1 MHHSNGED
9 RRRYPRSQRGLKLV
23 VDDSGPGVLNHIDNI
38 SAAGVLCHTVKPLPL
53 MARIGVMVDLPKP
66 VESRI
71 EAEGIVVRCEPH
83 ELGDDNFVVAI
94 FFTRVSEADKEAIG
108 NFVSLCADPDETV
121 SK

>member
-1 MHHSNGED
+1 MYHKDEEE

-23 VDDSGPGVLNHIDNI
+23 VDDSGPGVLNHVDNI

-66 VESRI
+66 VDCRV

-83 ELGDDNFVVAI
+83 EIGDDNFVVAI
-94 FFTRVSEADKEAIG
+94 FFTRVSEAHKEAISS
-108 NFVSLCADPDETV
+108 FVIENDDTV
-121 SK
+121 AASS